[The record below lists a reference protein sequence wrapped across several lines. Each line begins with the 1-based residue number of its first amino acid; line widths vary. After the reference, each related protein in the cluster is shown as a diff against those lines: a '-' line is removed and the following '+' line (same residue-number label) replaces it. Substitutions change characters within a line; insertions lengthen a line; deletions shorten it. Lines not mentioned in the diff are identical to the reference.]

1 MNHKSKKGF
10 TLIEMLIVIAIISI
24 LASVFL
30 VGLRGFRAGAYD
42 ARRLADLQKVQS
54 YLEIYYT
61 KNRAYPNVS
70 ATTASGWISLQNELV
85 SADVGVTAI
94 PNDPLSASGNTYYY
108 GVDNSD
114 FQSYVLGA
122 RFSTSD
128 HSWLSE
134 QTETD
139 GTVFGIDCG
148 DPVFCVRF

>member
-94 PNDPLSASGNTYYY
+94 PNDPLSGSG
-108 GVDNSD
+108 
-114 FQSYVLGA
+114 
-122 RFSTSD
+122 
-128 HSWLSE
+128 
-134 QTETD
+134 
-139 GTVFGIDCG
+139 
-148 DPVFCVRF
+148 

>member
-1 MNHKSKKGF
+1 MKKGF
-10 TLIEMLIVIAIISI
+10 TLIEMLIVVAIIAI

-42 ARRLADLQKVQS
+42 SRRISDLQKMQS

-70 ATTASGWISLQNELV
+70 TWSDLQTTLINAG
-85 SADVGVTAI
+85 VGVTAI
-94 PNDPLSASGNTYYY
+94 PNDPISGNNYYY
-108 GVDNSD
+108 GIDNSD

-128 HSWLSE
+128 HSSLKE
-134 QTETD
+134 QTEVD
-139 GTVFGIDCG
+139 GNVFGVDCE
-148 DPVFCVRF
+148 DPVFCIRF

>member
-1 MNHKSKKGF
+1 MKKGF
-10 TLIEMLIVIAIISI
+10 TFIEMFIVIAIISI

-94 PNDPLSASGNTYYY
+94 PNDPLSGSGLYYYY
-108 GVDNSD
+108 GVDGD
-114 FQSYVLGA
+114 LQSYVLGA
-122 RFSTSD
+122 KLTQGHSAYNEPTTEKTSTYNVPCDGSTIFCIRF
-128 HSWLSE
+128 
-134 QTETD
+134 
-139 GTVFGIDCG
+139 
-148 DPVFCVRF
+148 